1 MTISIE
7 QDSSDSEPV
16 LNPQTICAFVDELF
30 RLAEDTKSHL
40 AESIGTPRMLSNMA
54 AIKPIVSLL
63 SNQGFSDIIKQ
74 NSIKESAEDDDKPN
88 PIGFSSSGN
97 L

>member
-1 MTISIE
+1 MTNSNE
-7 QDSSDSEPV
+7 KESSDSEPV
-16 LNPQTICAFVDELF
+16 LNPQTICAFVEELF

-63 SNQGFSDIIKQ
+63 SNQGYSNILKL
-74 NSIKESAEDDDKPN
+74 NSSKDATEEDDKPN

-97 L
+97 S